1 MSLKIQCFD
10 IHNNCRETCHNAHH
24 NSRCDT
30 QRKTNRDTQCEAI
43 RYSCNSRNIFPIKF
57 IQNLILKN
65 LLWHHH
71 WNNCK
76 PAALSKHRI
85 VVLVNAQEY
94 LEWQTRL
101 ETIPLVIN
109 TNILKFFFPI
119 LQIQTWVMFLK
130 WFAIRVCKLFEW
142 ISNFSVKGSMHHKP
156 KRCLKYFKC
165 FIYEPKLFSYLFGPS
180 FTTIG

>member
-1 MSLKIQCFD
+1 MVWSRGIEPWTIGLASQHYTIELKRLFWGFCLPISFHDWSLESISLMCLKIQCFD

-43 RYSCNSRNIFPIKF
+43 RYSCNSRNIFLIKF

-119 LQIQTWVMFLK
+119 LQIQTWVMFLQ
-130 WFAIRVCKLFEW
+130 WFAIRVC
-142 ISNFSVKGSMHHKP
+142 
-156 KRCLKYFKC
+156 
-165 FIYEPKLFSYLFGPS
+165 
-180 FTTIG
+180 

>member
-119 LQIQTWVMFLK
+119 LQIQTWVQCFYSDLLLGCVNYLNEYLIFQWK
-130 WFAIRVCKLFEW
+130 VACI
-142 ISNFSVKGSMHHKP
+142 INPKGA
-156 KRCLKYFKC
+156 
-165 FIYEPKLFSYLFGPS
+165 
-180 FTTIG
+180 